1 MSVTVTYEVYVMTT
15 NGLWSLV
22 EELPQDGEKRA
33 LAIAKKIETDQRYP
47 TKIIL
52 NAFNERTKKN
62 KESLVYI
69 TEEVRHA
76 ANNETIGKLRQNHW
90 TGERRSTLMPA
101 LEEKATGIKNV
112 KQAVSRLIIVI
123 LIALFSAFVLS
134 SITMV
139 IASYFGVTVDTHDVS
154 LMSLTVFLITFVM
167 TVLPLLVYFVPWNNL
182 SFGQSG
188 TTNISDDDNDDD
200 DFYIPHA
207 SYTRL
212 KNFFDWIF
220 ADPNITSKYN
230 EMTST
235 RGVTRPLPKT
245 DAALLVKKTDTTN
258 RRNPLLDEKQGV
270 PSASDNVTPFDAASF
285 FDKEEPSL
293 DLTGINQPPEFSSI
307 AEDVGVSKAAPPKEA
322 SLNMENVMEIGD
334 FANTV
339 IAQIRK
345 RHSKINNHGKTGLH
359 LMIAGACEK
368 MCELMNITT
377 PDKLKWLVTKCIE
390 MLGANNSLASTFA
403 NNLETY
409 HYDKDY
415 RYMIDIGSDA
425 FLRLRQKRNDAFLK
439 IPDAFS
445 EWTELEMKKML
456 KESPVQK
463 SNAIITIMFTDIVGS
478 TRATQV
484 LGDTVAQNMIR
495 EHNRIVR
502 IALKN
507 HFGKE
512 VKHTGDGIMA
522 SFMSAYQAVGAEID
536 IQRNVLDYNLKSET
550 GTFPMML
557 RIGINSG
564 EPIIEDGDF
573 FGATVQIAARICS
586 ETKPNQILVS
596 SVVKELSE
604 GKKFHFNDIGMVEL
618 RGIQEKK
625 QLFEVVWNKM

>member
-33 LAIAKKIETDQRYP
+33 LEIAKKIETDQRYP

-62 KESLVYI
+62 KETLIYV

-90 TGERRSTLMPA
+90 TGERRSSLMPT
-101 LEEKATGIKNV
+101 LEEKATGAKNV
-112 KQAVSRLIIVI
+112 RQAVSRLIVVI

-139 IASYFGVTVDTHDVS
+139 IASYFGVTVDTHDIS
-154 LMSLTVFLITFVM
+154 LMSLTVFLITFAM
-167 TVLPLLVYFVPWNNL
+167 TILPLLVYFVPWNNL

-188 TTNISDDDNDDD
+188 TGKLNDEGDDD
-200 DFYIPHA
+200 DFYVSSA

-212 KNFFDWIF
+212 KSFFDWIF
-220 ADPNITSKYN
+220 ADPGITSRYN
-230 EMTST
+230 EMAAT
-235 RGVTRPLPKT
+235 RAINKPQTASGG
-245 DAALLVKKTDTTN
+245 LLVKKTDDGN

-270 PSASDNVTPFDAASF
+270 PVPEEVTPFDAASF
-285 FDKEEPSL
+285 FAKNEPSL
-293 DLTGINQPPEFSSI
+293 DLSDIGKTPEFSSI
-307 AEDVGVSKAAPPKEA
+307 AEDVGVSKSAPPKEA

-368 MCELMNITT
+368 MCELMGITT

-425 FLRLRQKRNDAFLK
+425 FSRLRKKRNDAFLK

-522 SFMSAYQAVGAEID
+522 SFMSAYQAVGAAID

-586 ETKPNQILVS
+586 ETKPNQILVA

-604 GKKFHFNDIGMVEL
+604 GKKFHFNDIGLVEL

>member
-22 EELPQDGEKRA
+22 EELPQNGEKRA
-33 LAIAKKIETDQRYP
+33 LSIAKKIETDQHYP

-52 NAFNERTKKN
+52 NAFNEKTKKN
-62 KESLVYI
+62 KETLVYI
-69 TEEVRHA
+69 TEEVRNA
-76 ANNETIGKLRQNHW
+76 ANNETIGKLRHHHW
-90 TGERRSTLMPA
+90 TGGRRSSLMPT
-101 LEEKATGIKNV
+101 LEEKATGIKNI
-112 KQAVSRLIIVI
+112 KQAVSRIIIVI

-134 SITMV
+134 SITMI
-139 IASYFGVTVDTHDVS
+139 IASYFGVSVDTHDIS
-154 LMSLTVFLITFVM
+154 MMSLTVFLITFVM
-167 TVLPLLVYFVPWNNL
+167 TVFPLLVYFVPWNNL
-182 SFGQSG
+182 SFGSSESSSA
-188 TTNISDDDNDDD
+188 NIDDDDD
-200 DFYIPHA
+200 DFYVPQA
-207 SYTRL
+207 SFTRL
-212 KNFFDWIF
+212 KGFFDWVF
-220 ADPNITSKYN
+220 TDPDITLKYN
-230 EMTST
+230 EITASHGIT
-235 RGVTRPLPKT
+235 KPKSELSG
-245 DAALLVKKTDTTN
+245 LLVKKSDNTDK
-258 RRNPLLDEKQGV
+258 RNPLLDEKQGML
-270 PSASDNVTPFDAASF
+270 SAETITPFDADSF
-285 FDKEEPSL
+285 FTKEDQAF
-293 DLTGINQPPEFSSI
+293 DLADIPQKHEFSSI
-307 AEDVGVSKAAPPKEA
+307 AEDIGISKSAPPKEA
-322 SLNMENVMEIGD
+322 NLNMENVMEIGD

-339 IAQIRK
+339 INQIKK

-359 LMIAGACEK
+359 LIIAGACEK
-368 MCELMNITT
+368 MCGLMGITT

-390 MLGANNSLASTFA
+390 MLGANHSLASTFA

-425 FLRLRQKRNDAFLK
+425 FSRLRQKRNDAFLK

-445 EWTELEMKKML
+445 EWTELEMKKLL
-456 KESPVQK
+456 KESPAQK

-522 SFMSAYQAVGAEID
+522 SFMSAFQAVGAAID

-596 SVVKELSE
+596 SVVKDLSE
-604 GKKFHFNDIGMVEL
+604 GKKFHFNDMGLVEL

-625 QLFEVVWNKM
+625 QLFEVIWNKT